1 MTYAAVLTREM
12 VVRKKYLD
20 QTPMKPSEYCNAWVT
35 KITGIQP
42 DERGYKKACVTELMR
57 VTGCAESTVWGW
69 GDSFD
74 ECPAYVKFILAPT
87 HANNLIKEVFGYR
100 ADL

>member
-1 MTYAAVLTREM
+1 
-12 VVRKKYLD
+12 
-20 QTPMKPSEYCNAWVT
+20 
-35 KITGIQP
+35 
-42 DERGYKKACVTELMR
+42 MR